1 MPSSHQ
7 DTPTAGREIQDRRQL
22 IAAIGKQVTN
32 ALGQPNDLQQV
43 QVRPLWGD
51 RYRVNVLVGG
61 DAVSTRVAHSYFL
74 VADGNGNILA
84 STPQITK
91 QY

>member
-1 MPSSHQ
+1 MPSSPQ
-7 DTPTAGREIQDRRQL
+7 DTPAADRGLQDRRQL
-22 IAAIGKQVTN
+22 IAAIGKQVTH

-43 QVRPLWGD
+43 QVRLLWGD

-61 DAVSTRVAHSYFL
+61 DAVSARVAHSYFL

-84 STPQITK
+84 STPQITRR
-91 QY
+91 Y